1 MKTYPLQLRF
11 LLPGLAISLLALGQS
26 RPLFA
31 GQTFAGWEGD
41 TNRTWRIVDGA
52 FVGGSLERTIPRNEF
67 LATHQSFT
75 NFVLKLKFKL
85 VGTEGFVNAG
95 VQIRSVRTEDPPN
108 EMRGYQAD
116 IGEGWWGALYD
127 ESRRNTVLVKPDPA
141 DVQRALKPGDWN
153 EYVIRCEDRRIR
165 TWINGVPMIDYT
177 EPDPAIPQQGH
188 IGLQIHGGAKALVS
202 YKDITLEQ
210 LPAP

>member
-1 MKTYPLQLRF
+1 MKTAPLRILRF
-11 LLPGLAISLLALGQS
+11 LAWMLLPLLAWTQPISLFDGQS
-26 RPLFA
+26 F
-31 GQTFAGWEGD
+31 TGWNGD
-41 TNRTWRIVDGA
+41 TNQTWRIVDGA
-52 FVGGSLERTIPRNEF
+52 LVGGSLARNLPQNEF
-67 LATHQSFT
+67 LTTHQPFT

-95 VQIRSVRTEDPPN
+95 VQFRSERTETPPN

-141 DVQRALKPGDWN
+141 AVQKALKPGDWN
-153 EYVIRCEDRRIR
+153 EYTIRGEGRRIR

-177 EPDPAIPQQGH
+177 EPDTTIPQHGL
-188 IGLQIHGGAKALVS
+188 IGLQIHGGAKAEVR
-202 YKDITLEQ
+202 YKDITLEP
-210 LPAP
+210 LPVP